1 MLASGKRAATGGLTA
16 PVPDQ
21 NRARKHRMVRH
32 HLKQWLSFAAAA
44 AAIGASAFASQHIW
58 REAGLKSLQ
67 AVNEQRVQLVA
78 NALTAEVGRQD
89 HLPVVLS
96 LDPDVR
102 NALATPGAADRLERL
117 SDKLAVVSSEA
128 DTRALYLIGPNG
140 IVLASDNWRSPDT
153 LVGRNLA
160 DRPYFIKAVEQGRST
175 HLGVE
180 PESNRVRYYL
190 AEAVRAGTRLLGIAV
205 ARIEFDALEA
215 AWERAAERVLVTDSD
230 GVVFLASDP
239 AYKYRSI
246 RGKSPLAS
254 ADPDVTKRY
263 PGVLAAPIDFEVLER
278 RGSDSIIR
286 VEAPDPGVTY
296 LYQTMHLP
304 IYGWTIHRF
313 TDLATVREDQR
324 DGGIIGGA
332 IAALIISLV
341 LYVIQRHRVYVAER
355 AAAARLKA
363 QVAERTRELSESNTS
378 LQTEIDE
385 HRRTEARLR
394 ATQNE
399 LVQAGKLA
407 ALGQM
412 SAALAHEINQPLAAI
427 RTFMASAKV
436 FARRGDLA
444 QVVSNLDLITDLAE
458 RMARITA
465 HLKTFARKSEP
476 GHPEPVLVDRAIDR
490 TLFLLESQIKAA
502 GVSLEKTIEPDLWVL
517 GHAVQLEQVILNLVR
532 NALDAIAGQGH
543 GRIRIAA
550 QASESTVSIK
560 VADNG
565 PGIPT
570 NEIDQIFDPFF
581 TTKALGKGLGLGL
594 SISYGI
600 VQDFGGQIHARNL
613 PEGGAELT
621 VELPRHRRESATAE
635 MAIHA

>member
-1 MLASGKRAATGGLTA
+1 MLRI
-16 PVPDQ
+16 
-21 NRARKHRMVRH
+21 R
-32 HLKQWLSFAAAA
+32 LKQLYLLFGAI
-44 AAIGASAFASQHIW
+44 AAIGATAFASQYIW

-78 NALTAEVGRQD
+78 NAVTAEVGRQD

-102 NALATPGAADRLERL
+102 NALAARGDTVRLENLNR
-117 SDKLAVVSSEA
+117 KLAVISREA
-128 DTRALYLIGPNG
+128 ETRGLYLIGPDG
-140 IVLASDNWRSPDT
+140 VVVASDDWQSQPT

-160 DRPYFIKAVEQGRST
+160 DRPYFIKAIEDGRSSF
-175 HLGVE
+175 LGVE
-180 PESNRVRYYL
+180 PGSNRVRYYL
-190 AEAVRAGTRLLGIAV
+190 AEAVRSGPRLLGIAV
-205 ARIEFDALEA
+205 VRIEFDALEA
-215 AWERAAERVLVTDSD
+215 AWGRAAERVLVTDPD
-230 GVVFLASDP
+230 GIVFLASDP
-239 AYKYRSI
+239 AYKYRFMRDKRPPTYSD
-246 RGKSPLAS
+246 
-254 ADPDVTKRY
+254 ADVRRRY
-263 PGVLAAPIDFEVLER
+263 PGVFFAPMEFAVLER
-278 RGSDSIIR
+278 RGSDSIVR
-286 VEAPDPGVTY
+286 VEAPDPGLTY

-304 IYGWTIHRF
+304 IYGWTIHRL
-313 TDLATVREDQR
+313 TDLTPVREDRR

-332 IAALIISLV
+332 ISALIISLI
-341 LYVIQRHRVYVAER
+341 LYVIERHRAYVLEK

-363 QVAERTRELSESNTS
+363 QVEERTRELSESNAS

-394 ATQNE
+394 TTQNE

-427 RTFMASAKV
+427 RTLMASAKV
-436 FARRGDLA
+436 FAQRGSLA
-444 QVVSNLDLITDLAE
+444 QVVSNLGLITDLAE

-476 GHPEPVLVDRAIDR
+476 GHPEPVPVDRAVDG

-502 GVSLEKTIEPDLWVL
+502 GVRIEKEIAPDLWVL

-532 NALDAIAGQGH
+532 NALDAIADRDDA
-543 GRIRIAA
+543 RIRVTGH
-550 QASESTVSIK
+550 ASADTVFIR

-565 PGIPT
+565 AGIPLSQ
-570 NEIDQIFDPFF
+570 IGQIFDPFF
-581 TTKALGKGLGLGL
+581 TSKPPGKGLGLGL

-600 VQDFGGQIHARNL
+600 VKDFGGEIRARNL

-621 VELPRHRRESATAE
+621 VELPRHLRESAAAA

>member
-1 MLASGKRAATGGLTA
+1 MLRTRPKQLYAFLGAA
-16 PVPDQ
+16 V
-21 NRARKHRMVRH
+21 
-32 HLKQWLSFAAAA
+32 
-44 AAIGASAFASQHIW
+44 AIGASAFATQYIW

-96 LDPDVR
+96 LDADVR
-102 NALATPGAADRLERL
+102 GALASPGAADRLEAVSR
-117 SDKLAVVSSEA
+117 KLAVISREA
-128 DTRALYLIGPNG
+128 DTRALYLIDPSGT
-140 IVLASDNWRSPDT
+140 VVASDNWRSPDT

-160 DRPYFIKAVEQGRST
+160 DRSYFTKAVENGRSSD
-175 HLGVE
+175 LGVE
-180 PESNRVRYYL
+180 PESKRVRYYL
-190 AEAVRAGTRLLGIAV
+190 AESVRAGARLLGIAV
-205 ARIEFDALEA
+205 VRIEFDALET
-215 AWERAAERVLVTDSD
+215 AWERAAERVLVTDPD
-230 GVVFLASDP
+230 GIVFLASDP

-246 RGKSPLAS
+246 GKKPPS
-254 ADPDVTKRY
+254 AGDGSEVAKRY
-263 PGVLAAPIDFEVLER
+263 PGVLAPPIDFAVVER

-324 DGGIIGGA
+324 DGSIIGGA

-341 LYVIQRHRVYVAER
+341 LYVIERHRAYVAEK
-355 AAAARLKA
+355 AGAVRLKA
-363 QVAERTRELSESNTS
+363 EVDERTRDLSESNAS

-385 HRRTEARLR
+385 HRQTEARLR
-394 ATQNE
+394 TTQNE

-436 FARRGDLA
+436 FARRGDLV

-458 RMARITA
+458 RMARITG

-476 GHPEPVLVDRAIDR
+476 GHPELVLVDRAIDG
-490 TLFLLESQIKAA
+490 TLFLLDSQIKAA
-502 GVSLEKTIEPDLWVL
+502 GVVLEKKVEPNLWVL

-532 NALDAIAGQGH
+532 NALDAVAEKDD
-543 GRIRIAA
+543 GRIVITAR
-550 QASESTVSIK
+550 ASESSVSIK

-565 PGIPT
+565 PGIPASQ
-570 NEIDQIFDPFF
+570 IDQIFDPFF

-600 VQDFGGQIHARNL
+600 VQDFGGQIHAGNL

-621 VELPRHRRESATAE
+621 VELPRHLRQNPAAE

>member
-1 MLASGKRAATGGLTA
+1 MLRT
-16 PVPDQ
+16 
-21 NRARKHRMVRH
+21 RRKQLYAFLGAV
-32 HLKQWLSFAAAA
+32 AV
-44 AAIGASAFASQHIW
+44 IGASAFASQYIW

-78 NALTAEVGRQD
+78 NALTAEIGRQD

-102 NALATPGAADRLERL
+102 NALGPQGDGNRLERL
-117 SDKLAVVSSEA
+117 SRKLEVVSREA
-128 DTRALYLIGPNG
+128 DTRALYLVAPNG
-140 IVLASDNWRSPDT
+140 MVVASDNWQSPET

-160 DRPYFIKAVEQGRST
+160 NRPYVINAIENGRSSD
-175 HLGVE
+175 LGVE
-180 PESNRVRYYL
+180 PESNRARYYL
-190 AEAVRAGTRLLGIAV
+190 AEAVRAGVTLLGIAV
-205 ARIEFDALEA
+205 VRIEFDALEA
-215 AWERAAERVLVTDSD
+215 AWERAAERVLVTDPD

-246 RGKSPLAS
+246 GGKGAS
-254 ADPDVTKRY
+254 VRENPDVAKRY
-263 PGVLAAPIDFEVLER
+263 PGVLAAPITFKVLER
-278 RGSDSIIR
+278 RGPDSIIQ
-286 VEAPDPGVTY
+286 VEAPDAGATY

-313 TDLATVREDQR
+313 TDLTTVREDQR
-324 DGGIIGGA
+324 DGAIIGGA

-341 LYVIQRHRVYVAER
+341 LYVIERHRAYVAEK
-355 AAAARLKA
+355 AGVARLKA
-363 QVAERTRELSESNTS
+363 EVDERTRDLSESNAS

-436 FARRGDLA
+436 FAQRGNLA
-444 QVVSNLDLITDLAE
+444 QVVSNLDLIADLAE
-458 RMARITA
+458 RVAGITG

-476 GHPEPVLVDRAIDR
+476 GHPEPVLVDRAIDG

-502 GVSLEKTIEPDLWVL
+502 GVSVEKQVEPDLWVL

-532 NALDAIAGQGH
+532 NALDAVADQEN
-543 GRIRIAA
+543 GRISITA
-550 QASESTVSIK
+550 QASGSNVLIK

-565 PGIPT
+565 HGIPASR
-570 NEIDQIFDPFF
+570 IDQIFDPFF

-613 PEGGAELT
+613 PGGGAELT
-621 VELPRHRRESATAE
+621 VELPRHRRESAAAE
-635 MAIHA
+635 LAVHA

>member
-1 MLASGKRAATGGLTA
+1 MLRTRRKQVLTFLGA
-16 PVPDQ
+16 V
-21 NRARKHRMVRH
+21 AV
-32 HLKQWLSFAAAA
+32 
-44 AAIGASAFASQHIW
+44 IGASAFASQFVW

-102 NALATPGAADRLERL
+102 NALSSRNAASLEML
-117 SDKLAVVSSEA
+117 SRKLEVVSREA
-128 DTRALYLIGPNG
+128 DTRALYLIAPNG
-140 IVLASDNWRSPDT
+140 IVVASDNWQASDS

-160 DRPYFIKAVEQGRST
+160 DQPYFKKAVENGRSSD
-175 HLGVE
+175 LGVE
-180 PESNRVRYYL
+180 PESNRTRYYL
-190 AEAVRAGTRLLGIAV
+190 AEAVRAGPNLLGIAV
-205 ARIEFDALEA
+205 VRIEFDTLEA
-215 AWERAAERVLVTDSD
+215 AWERAAERVLVADPD
-230 GVVFLASDP
+230 GIVFLASDP
-239 AYKYRSI
+239 NYKYRSI
-246 RGKSPLAS
+246 GGKAPTVSDS
-254 ADPDVTKRY
+254 AEVAKRY
-263 PGVLAAPIDFEVLER
+263 PGVLGEPIHFSALER
-278 RGSDSIIR
+278 RGPDSIIEI
-286 VEAPDPGVTY
+286 EAPDAGATY
-296 LYQTMHLP
+296 LYQTMQLP
-304 IYGWTIHRF
+304 LYGWTIHRF

-324 DGGIIGGA
+324 DGAIIGGA
-332 IAALIISLV
+332 IMALILALL
-341 LYVIQRHRVYVAER
+341 LYVIERHRAYVVEK
-355 AAAARLKA
+355 AAAAQLKT
-363 QVAERTRELSESNTS
+363 QVDERTRDLSESNTS

-394 ATQNE
+394 TTQNE

-427 RTFMASAKV
+427 RTFMASAKI
-436 FARRGDLA
+436 FARRGDLT

-458 RMARITA
+458 RMARITG

-476 GHPEPVLVDRAIDR
+476 GHPEPVHVDRAIDG

-502 GVSLEKTIEPDLWVL
+502 GVVVDKTVEPDLWVL

-532 NALDAIAGQGH
+532 NALDAVADQEY
-543 GRIRIAA
+543 GRITITAQESES
-550 QASESTVSIK
+550 QASESHVLIK

-565 PGIPT
+565 PGIPA
-570 NEIDQIFDPFF
+570 NQIDQIFDPFF

-613 PEGGAELT
+613 PGGGAELT
-621 VELPRHRRESATAE
+621 VELPRHRRGRAPTEI
-635 MAIHA
+635 AIHA

>member
-1 MLASGKRAATGGLTA
+1 MLRTRRKQVFTFLGAVAIIGVSALASQY
-16 PVPDQ
+16 V
-21 NRARKHRMVRH
+21 
-32 HLKQWLSFAAAA
+32 
-44 AAIGASAFASQHIW
+44 W

-102 NALATPGAADRLERL
+102 NALRSRDAGSLERL
-117 SDKLAVVSSEA
+117 SRKLEVVSREA
-128 DTRALYLIGPNG
+128 DTRALYLIAPNG
-140 IVLASDNWRSPDT
+140 IVVASDNWQASDT

-160 DRPYFIKAVEQGRST
+160 DQPYFKKAVENGRSSD
-175 HLGVE
+175 LGVE
-180 PESNRVRYYL
+180 PDSNRTRYYL
-190 AEAVRAGTRLLGIAV
+190 AESVRAGADLLGIAV
-205 ARIEFDALEA
+205 VRIEFDALEA
-215 AWERAAERVLVTDSD
+215 AWERAAERVLVADPD
-230 GVVFLASDP
+230 GIVFLASDP

-246 RGKSPLAS
+246 GGKTLTVSDS
-254 ADPDVTKRY
+254 AEVAKRY
-263 PGVLAAPIDFEVLER
+263 PGVLAEPIHFAVVER
-278 RGSDSIIR
+278 RGADSIIE
-286 VEAPDPGVTY
+286 VEAPDAGASY
-296 LYQTMHLP
+296 LYQTMQLP
-304 IYGWTIHRF
+304 LYGWTIHRF
-313 TDLATVREDQR
+313 TDLATVREDRR
-324 DGGIIGGA
+324 DGTIIGGA
-332 IAALIISLV
+332 IMALIIALV
-341 LYVIQRHRVYVAER
+341 LYVIERHRAYVVEKAS
-355 AAAARLKA
+355 AAQLKT
-363 QVAERTRELSESNTS
+363 QVEERTRDLSESNTS

-385 HRRTEARLR
+385 HRHTEARLR
-394 ATQNE
+394 TTQNE
-399 LVQAGKLA
+399 LVQGGKLA

-436 FARRGDLA
+436 FARRGDLS

-458 RMARITA
+458 RMARITG

-476 GHPEPVLVDRAIDR
+476 GHPEHVRVDRAIDG

-502 GVSLEKTIEPDLWVL
+502 GVVVDKTVEPDLWVL

-532 NALDAIAGQGH
+532 NALDAVGDQED
-543 GRIRIAA
+543 GRITITA
-550 QASESTVSIK
+550 QVSESQTSESRVQIK

-565 PGIPT
+565 PGIPA
-570 NEIDQIFDPFF
+570 NQLDQIFDPFF

-613 PEGGAELT
+613 PGGGAELT
-621 VELPRHRRESATAE
+621 VELPRHRRGRAPAE
-635 MAIHA
+635 IAIHA

>member
-1 MLASGKRAATGGLTA
+1 MLRTRRKQVFTFLGAVAIIGVSALASQY
-16 PVPDQ
+16 V
-21 NRARKHRMVRH
+21 
-32 HLKQWLSFAAAA
+32 
-44 AAIGASAFASQHIW
+44 W

-96 LDPDVR
+96 LDADVR
-102 NALATPGAADRLERL
+102 NALRSRDAGSLERL
-117 SDKLAVVSSEA
+117 SRKLEVVSREA
-128 DTRALYLIGPNG
+128 DTRALYLIAPNG
-140 IVLASDNWRSPDT
+140 IVVASDNWQASDT

-160 DRPYFIKAVEQGRST
+160 DQPYFKKAVENGRSSD
-175 HLGVE
+175 LGVE
-180 PESNRVRYYL
+180 PDSNRTRYYL
-190 AEAVRAGTRLLGIAV
+190 AESVRAGPDLLGIAV
-205 ARIEFDALEA
+205 VRIEFDALEA
-215 AWERAAERVLVTDSD
+215 AWERAAERVLVADTD
-230 GVVFLASDP
+230 GIVFLASDP

-246 RGKSPLAS
+246 GGKTLTVSDS
-254 ADPDVTKRY
+254 AEVAKRY
-263 PGVLAAPIDFEVLER
+263 PGVLAEPIHIKVLER
-278 RGSDSIIR
+278 RGADSIIE
-286 VEAPDPGVTY
+286 VEAPDAGASY
-296 LYQTMHLP
+296 LYQTMQLP
-304 IYGWTIHRF
+304 LYGWTIHRF
-313 TDLATVREDQR
+313 TDLATVREDRR
-324 DGGIIGGA
+324 DGTIIGGA
-332 IAALIISLV
+332 IMALIIALV
-341 LYVIQRHRVYVAER
+341 LYVIERHRAYVVEKAS
-355 AAAARLKA
+355 AAQLKT
-363 QVAERTRELSESNTS
+363 QVEERTRDLSESNAS

-385 HRRTEARLR
+385 HRHTEARLR
-394 ATQNE
+394 TTQNE

-436 FARRGDLA
+436 FARRGDLS

-458 RMARITA
+458 RMARITG

-476 GHPEPVLVDRAIDR
+476 GHPEHVRVDRAIDG

-502 GVSLEKTIEPDLWVL
+502 GVVVDKTVEPDLWVL

-532 NALDAIAGQGH
+532 NALDAVGDQED
-543 GRIRIAA
+543 GRITITA
-550 QASESTVSIK
+550 QVSESQTSESRVQIK

-565 PGIPT
+565 PGIPA
-570 NEIDQIFDPFF
+570 NQLDQIFDPFF

-613 PEGGAELT
+613 PGGGAELT
-621 VELPRHRRESATAE
+621 VELPRHRRGRAPAE
-635 MAIHA
+635 IAIHA

>member
-1 MLASGKRAATGGLTA
+1 MPRI
-16 PVPDQ
+16 
-21 NRARKHRMVRH
+21 R
-32 HLKQWLSFAAAA
+32 LKQLYLLFGAI
-44 AAIGASAFASQHIW
+44 AAIGATAFASQYIW

-78 NALTAEVGRQD
+78 NAVTAEVGRQD

-102 NALATPGAADRLERL
+102 NALAARGDTARLDNLNR
-117 SDKLAVVSSEA
+117 KLAVISREA
-128 DTRALYLIGPNG
+128 ETRGLYLIGPDG
-140 IVLASDNWRSPDT
+140 VVVASDDWQSQPT

-160 DRPYFIKAVEQGRST
+160 DRPYFIKAIEDGRSSF
-175 HLGVE
+175 LGVE

-190 AEAVRAGTRLLGIAV
+190 AEAVRSGPRLLGIAV
-205 ARIEFDALEA
+205 VRIEFDALEA
-215 AWERAAERVLVTDSD
+215 AWGRAAERVLVTDPD
-230 GVVFLASDP
+230 GIVFLASDP
-239 AYKYRSI
+239 AYKYRFMRDKRPPTYSD
-246 RGKSPLAS
+246 
-254 ADPDVTKRY
+254 ADVRRRY
-263 PGVLAAPIDFEVLER
+263 PGVLFAPMEFAVLER
-278 RGSDSIIR
+278 RGSDSIVR
-286 VEAPDPGVTY
+286 VEAPDPGLTY

-304 IYGWTIHRF
+304 IYGWTIHRL
-313 TDLATVREDQR
+313 TDLTPVREDQR

-332 IAALIISLV
+332 ISALIISLI
-341 LYVIQRHRVYVAER
+341 LYVIERHRAYVVEK

-363 QVAERTRELSESNTS
+363 QVEERTRELSESNAS

-394 ATQNE
+394 TTQNE

-427 RTFMASAKV
+427 RTLMASAKV
-436 FARRGDLA
+436 FAQRGSLA
-444 QVVSNLDLITDLAE
+444 QVVSNLGLITDLAE

-465 HLKTFARKSEP
+465 HLKTFARRSEP
-476 GHPEPVLVDRAIDR
+476 GHPEPVPVDRAVDG

-502 GVSLEKTIEPDLWVL
+502 GVHVEKEIAPDLWVL

-532 NALDAIAGQGH
+532 NALDAIADRDDA
-543 GRIRIAA
+543 RIRITGH
-550 QASESTVSIK
+550 ASASTVFIR

-565 PGIPT
+565 AGIPLGQ
-570 NEIDQIFDPFF
+570 IGRIFDPFF
-581 TTKALGKGLGLGL
+581 TTKPPGKGLGLGL

-600 VQDFGGQIHARNL
+600 VKDFGGDIRARNL

-621 VELPRHRRESATAE
+621 VELPRHLRESAAAA

>member
-1 MLASGKRAATGGLTA
+1 MLRT
-16 PVPDQ
+16 
-21 NRARKHRMVRH
+21 RRKQVFTF
-32 HLKQWLSFAAAA
+32 LGAVAI
-44 AAIGASAFASQHIW
+44 IGASAMASQYVW

-102 NALATPGAADRLERL
+102 NALRSRDAASLERL
-117 SDKLAVVSSEA
+117 SRKLEVVSREA
-128 DTRALYLIGPNG
+128 DTRALYLIAPNG
-140 IVLASDNWRSPDT
+140 IVVASDNWQAPDT

-160 DRPYFIKAVEQGRST
+160 DQPYFKKAVENGRSSD
-175 HLGVE
+175 LGVE
-180 PESNRVRYYL
+180 PDSNRTRYYL
-190 AEAVRAGTRLLGIAV
+190 AEAVRAGPDLLGIAV
-205 ARIEFDALEA
+205 VRIEFDALEA
-215 AWERAAERVLVTDSD
+215 AWERANERVLVADPD
-230 GVVFLASDP
+230 GIVFLASDP
-239 AYKYRSI
+239 AYKYHSI
-246 RGKSPLAS
+246 GGKALTVSDS
-254 ADPDVTKRY
+254 AEVAKRY
-263 PGVLAAPIDFEVLER
+263 PGVLAEPINIKVLER
-278 RGSDSIIR
+278 RGPDSIIE
-286 VEAPDPGVTY
+286 VEAPDVSDTY
-296 LYQTMHLP
+296 LYQTMQLP

-313 TDLATVREDQR
+313 TDLTTVREDRR
-324 DGGIIGGA
+324 DGTIIGGA
-332 IAALIISLV
+332 IVALIISLV
-341 LYVIQRHRVYVAER
+341 LYVIERHRAYVMEK
-355 AAAARLKA
+355 AAAAQLKT
-363 QVAERTRELSESNTS
+363 QVEERTRDLRESNAS
-378 LQTEIDE
+378 LQTEIDG
-385 HRRTEARLR
+385 HRHTEARLR
-394 ATQNE
+394 TTQNE

-427 RTFMASAKV
+427 RTFMASAKI

-458 RMARITA
+458 RMARITG

-476 GHPEPVLVDRAIDR
+476 GHPEPVQVDRAIDG

-502 GVSLEKTIEPDLWVL
+502 GIVVDKTVEPDLWVL

-532 NALDAIAGQGH
+532 NALDAVGDQEH
-543 GRIRIAA
+543 GRITITA
-550 QASESTVSIK
+550 QASESHVQIK

-565 PGIPT
+565 PGIPA
-570 NEIDQIFDPFF
+570 NQLDQIFDPFF

-613 PEGGAELT
+613 PGGGAELT
-621 VELPRHRRESATAE
+621 VELPRHRRGRSLAE
-635 MAIHA
+635 IAIHA